1 MDRLFAIFIEWAK
14 KDKRWP
20 FLLLLVIPVTF
31 TCIQK
36 YFELSFQETAWHW
49 CFWIGTG
56 ALFILSGVL
65 YWAVL
70 PQELNK
76 RLLKVGCP
84 LSFFGIILIVV
95 GIWQTIPSK
104 LPEDRLVLAIVRFTP
119 ISPGADEE
127 ANNLPHRIE
136 QELRDKQLKGAPIE
150 IKRLSIQVEGTDE
163 QARQEVA
170 MSLGISRKG
179 GSHVVLWGDVR
190 KDEGELYVEPHL
202 TIARQLQKIPI
213 EERKLK
219 KYTSYEPEH
228 INFKKRLSNEI
239 ADVVIL
245 VYGLAYYNAMDWDKA
260 IQILD
265 HVQTN
270 EGYLYKGLSLDNR
283 AQQALNPQQDLQAAI
298 AAYEK
303 IIGSGPWNLNIQTDP
318 LIWTAYLNR
327 ASVLATLSIT
337 AQSKEAIDYLRQ
349 VIMAY
354 ENTLQIQPR
363 TELPLYWA
371 VQNNLVNALCELS
384 ARVECEEG
392 NELLMKA
399 LEVNMDPLQ
408 DNTRSELPQ
417 QWAMTQNCL
426 GYALY
431 NLGIRI
437 EGNKGNKLLREA
449 VERHQAALQ
458 FYKRTNFFKEWATA
472 QNNLGVALC
481 ELGIRL
487 RDNEGMRN
495 LKEALTCFKN
505 ALLFYNETLYQEDH
519 RGILANKLKV
529 IQIIESLSKPKP
541 EITP

>member
-1 MDRLFAIFIEWAK
+1 MGMLTDIFTEWVK
-14 KDKRWP
+14 KENRWP
-20 FLLLLVIPVTF
+20 LLLLLAIHGAF
-31 TCIQK
+31 ILSQN
-36 YFELSFQETAWHW
+36 YFELSFRETAWHW
-49 CFWIGTG
+49 SFWIVSGVV
-56 ALFILSGVL
+56 FIISGVL
-65 YWAVL
+65 YCVIYL
-70 PQELNK
+70 QGLRRR
-76 RLLKVGCP
+76 RLFIGGP
-84 LSFFGIILIVV
+84 LTFFGIVLI
-95 GIWQTIPSK
+95 GGGLWQFMPSQ
-104 LPEDRLVLAIVRFTP
+104 LPEDRLVVAIAKFTP

-179 GSHVVLWGDVR
+179 GSHMVLWGDVR

-202 TIARQLQKIPI
+202 TIVRQLQKVPI

-239 ADVVIL
+239 ADIVIL
-245 VYGLAYYNAMDWDKA
+245 VCGLAYYNAMDWDQA

-265 HVQTN
+265 HVQSK
-270 EGYLYKGLSLDNR
+270 EGYFYKGLCLDER
-283 AQQALNPQQDLQAAI
+283 AQQVVNPQQDLQAAI

-399 LEVNMDPLQ
+399 LEVNMDTLQ

-426 GYALY
+426 GYALC

-437 EGNKGNKLLREA
+437 EGDKGNKLLREA

-458 FYKRTNFFKEWATA
+458 FHKRTNFFKEWATT

-495 LKEALTCFKN
+495 LKDALTCFDN
-505 ALLFYNETLYQEDH
+505 ALLFYNETHYQEDH

-541 EITP
+541 EVTP